1 MVVEIFKETFK
12 NAAFLQDVP
21 SQNFSK
27 FKILV
32 TVLLPISGLQY
43 LHVTFLTLTQLTWN
57 FEQDEKKNFTQNKK
71 KVS

>member
-1 MVVEIFKETFK
+1 MVVEIFK

-32 TVLLPISGLQY
+32 TGLLPISGLQY
-43 LHVTFLTLTQLTWN
+43 FHVTFLTLAQFAWN
-57 FEQDEKKNFTQNKK
+57 FEQDEKKELYTK
-71 KVS
+71 